1 MICWN
6 WRIPRRAHTLRK
18 REWEWGGPLGGGN
31 DHDQDLKKPGKLIK
45 RKKENKVDNLNQTG
59 KMKRGKKKKEKQP
72 IGMDHIRNVG
82 YSGKK
87 SRRVDNGEESQVNCT
102 V

>member
-1 MICWN
+1 
-6 WRIPRRAHTLRK
+6 
-18 REWEWGGPLGGGN
+18 
-31 DHDQDLKKPGKLIK
+31 
-45 RKKENKVDNLNQTG
+45 
-59 KMKRGKKKKEKQP
+59 MKRGKKKKEKQP